1 MGGEMVN
8 RTRYLAFAVTLMLL
22 LGIVSAC
29 SGGDSSGTLPPGE
42 APDLAS
48 IRLEDCL
55 ANGKPTLAEFGWREC
70 IPCKKMKPVLEE
82 LAVEYG
88 DRLNVVIVEVYEHTD
103 LTRQH
108 EILTIPTQIIFD
120 RNGAEA
126 TRHIGYWDK
135 ERIVDQMVKMGIL

>member
-1 MGGEMVN
+1 MISK
-8 RTRYLAFAVTLMLL
+8 TRCLAFAVTFILL

-29 SGGDSSGTLPPGE
+29 SGGDSSATLPPVE

-55 ANGKPTLAEFGWREC
+55 TNGKPTLAEFGWREC

-88 DRLNVVIVEVYEHTD
+88 DRLNVVIVEVYEHME
-103 LTRQH
+103 LAGQH
-108 EILTIPTQIIFD
+108 EIITIPTQIIFD

-135 ERIVDQMVKMGIL
+135 ERIVDQMVKMAIL

>member
-1 MGGEMVN
+1 MIN
-8 RTRYLAFAVTLMLL
+8 RGRCLAFAVTFILL

-29 SGGDSSGTLPPGE
+29 SGGDSSSTLPPGE

-48 IRLEDCL
+48 IRLEDAL
-55 ANGKPTLAEFGWREC
+55 TNGKPTVAEFGWREC
-70 IPCKKMKPVLEE
+70 TPCKRMKPVLEE

-88 DRLNVVIVEVYEHTD
+88 DRLNVVIVEVYEHME
-103 LTRQH
+103 LARQH
-108 EILTIPTQIIFD
+108 EIITIPTQIIFD

>member
-1 MGGEMVN
+1 MVN

-29 SGGDSSGTLPPGE
+29 SGGDSSGTLPPVE

-48 IRLEDCL
+48 IRLEDAL
-55 ANGKPTLAEFGWREC
+55 TNGKPTVAEFGWREC

-88 DRLNVVIVEVYEHTD
+88 DRLNVVIVEVYEHME
-103 LTRQH
+103 LARQH
-108 EILTIPTQIIFD
+108 EIITIPTQIIFD

>member
-1 MGGEMVN
+1 MIN
-8 RTRYLAFAVTLMLL
+8 KARCLAFAVTFILL
-22 LGIVSAC
+22 LGMVSAC
-29 SGGDSSGTLPPGE
+29 SGGDSSTSSSTG

-108 EILTIPTQIIFD
+108 EILTIPTQIVFD
-120 RNGAEA
+120 RSGEEI

-135 ERIVDQMVKMGIL
+135 GRIVDQLEEMGML